1 MPQLRLVTLCK
12 GLLGLTGKW
21 VVLSCSFTS
30 TCEHLEDKLLH
41 QEEENHRGSPSPLP
55 WAVRIHNQHHPEA
68 PSAEQPGAPEA
79 QLGAAVTATGSI
91 PVPFP
96 ATPADAPLA
105 QRGRSFRCSPAA
117 PRFCSPGAAAQLL
130 ASPKATFE
138 QEPSPRQWG
147 GSLFLQ
153 PSKSN
158 PDMTEV

>member
-1 MPQLRLVTLCK
+1 MLCE

-79 QLGAAVTATGSI
+79 PPGAAFTTTGSI

-105 QRGRSFRCSPAA
+105 QCGRSFRCSPAA

-158 PDMTEV
+158 PNTTEV